1 VTRMSSGMSTRDL
14 FVRFAVAEPVDGP
27 LGDIADL
34 LAAGTLDRQSF
45 DGVAAGVSERG
56 DVRRFRDGLLDL
68 VLYAARES
76 LRDHALSGDEA
87 ALLRELTTLFRV
99 VEGEFSA
106 RRREPLARLL
116 RDEMRRLADDGVL
129 DWTEAAYLDAIQA
142 AFRLGYDEFLDL
154 ACRDLAIE
162 QRRALGLP
170 GAPPKP
176 ALRVGHVDMPHA

>member
-1 VTRMSSGMSTRDL
+1 MSSRDM
-14 FVRFAVAEPVDGP
+14 FVRYAVAEPVDGA
-27 LGDIADL
+27 LGDIVDL

-45 DGVAAGVSERG
+45 DQVADGVGVSERG

-76 LRDHALSGDEA
+76 LRDHAMSGDEA

-99 VEGEFSA
+99 VEGEFTA

-116 RDEMRRLADDGVL
+116 RDEMHRLADDGVL
-129 DWTEAAYLDAIQA
+129 DWTESAYLDAIQA

-154 ACRDLAIE
+154 ACRDLTFD

-170 GAPPKP
+170 SAPPKP
-176 ALRVGHVDMPHA
+176 TPQAGRIGTLHT